1 MKNDKKCVEHSL
13 VGALVTLGDGEVR
26 AKVTAFNRDTGY
38 ATVTLCSPI
47 DSDADRVHLPAG
59 YVESI
64 AIAMLRYLH

>member
-1 MKNDKKCVEHSL
+1 MKNDKKRESNL

-47 DSDADRVHLPAG
+47 DSEADHVHLPAG

-64 AIAMLRYLH
+64 EIAKLRYLH